1 MVNLEPEVAR
11 EASFRAAEILSGM
24 GYTGKYGSTHLF
36 DLGLQANSITAILHN
51 MIGYQVAKI
60 DPGWEFKPKGGKTP
74 DLVKGEA
81 AVQIKVSSDVRIK
94 GNYVSPGKGYYLAV
108 KYLREAYAI
117 KIREIL
123 MGELEHSDWD
133 RRDGTQFA
141 FLKKE
146 AEVRLQRVYP

>member
-1 MVNLEPEVAR
+1 MEPELAK

-60 DPGWEFKPKGGKTP
+60 DPSWEFKPKGGKTP
-74 DLVKGEA
+74 DLVRGNGG
-81 AVQIKVSSDVRIK
+81 VQIKVSSDARIK

-108 KYLREAYAI
+108 KYVREDYTI

-123 MGELEHSDWD
+123 MGELGEADWD
-133 RRDGTQFA
+133 RRQGTQFA

-146 AEVRLQRVYP
+146 AEARLQRVYP